1 MSLDSGSQLG
11 SYEILAPLG
20 AGGMGEV
27 YRARDT
33 KLGRE
38 VAIKV
43 LPSQLAEGAERLE
56 RFEREAKAL
65 AALNHPH
72 VATLYGMERH
82 DGVPFLAMELVEGP
96 TLADRIA
103 QGPMSP
109 RRCASSSGRSPRDS
123 RPPTS
128 AASCTAIS
136 SPANIKL
143 GSDESGDVARAKI
156 LDFGLAKALEAPG
169 TPSAA
174 DLSDSPT
181 MTLGATAHGVI
192 LGTAAYMAPEQARG
206 WAVDKRA
213 DIWAFGVCL
222 WEALTGERLFAE
234 DDAPATLA
242 AVLRD
247 EPDVGTLA
255 PQVPLSLRQLLARC
269 LEKDPR
275 RRLRDI
281 GEARIA
287 LDSELEPP
295 QPAVAP
301 PARSPLSTAA
311 PWLLSALL
319 LGGLAWSLSRDTGAS
334 PTASRGPSQFSLKL
348 PTDETVAIH
357 QGETLA
363 FSPDGRSLL
372 LRTGPAGSNGKLF
385 LRHFDQPEF
394 TPIAGVSGHSYDAFF
409 DPSGARIY
417 FVQNTGTELHSV
429 PVQGGA
435 STLTARLPGSMRGGA
450 VLPDGRIAFGIT
462 SGGLHALS
470 ADGTIETIT
479 DTAGNE
485 QGEWHS
491 YPDLSPEADR
501 LLYVVVEGQTV
512 TLWIRD
518 LQRGQSHLLSPVGSR
533 AHFVGSDLVV
543 FSRREGTLWAAQL
556 DDDRTSFAHEPV
568 LVRDDVD
575 YQGGLVQ
582 YTVSDDGTLAYFRA
596 PAEQMS
602 RRLVRVDRKGDS
614 EPLPLQLEGRY
625 SGVRWSPDGGKVA
638 YIDSFDI
645 YVADLARGARTRLTR
660 ERSAQSMLWSTDG
673 AHILY
678 ERLDAVARIPSSGAG
693 EPEIVF
699 DRPASPLSWA
709 PDGSL
714 LLRVRE
720 EDGTIGITALP
731 ENGGEQAPLVSRA
744 VEAAVS
750 PDGRFVVYESTESSP
765 SGIFLRPYPDVGTE
779 RWQVSTNRRRL
790 LAHLG
795 TALGRGLL
803 SDHRR
808 RRDARPR
815 DGTRRSADTGSSG
828 APVHRAVRDRHR
840 PAVRPVRRRRALS
853 LHRDPRQDRARAER
867 RARLGRRGAAAGRR
881 GSAVVVGR
889 LRRSV
894 PRIRLPSRRLRDH
907 RSARRGRHG

>member
-11 SYEILAPLG
+11 SYEIVGPLG

-43 LPSQLAEGAERLE
+43 LPSQLAEDAERLE

-72 VATLYGMERH
+72 VATLYGMERR
-82 DGVPFLAMELVEGP
+82 DGVPFLSMELVEGP

-109 RRCASSSGRSPRDS
+109 GEARVVFGQIAEGLEAAHERGIVHRDLK
-123 RPPTS
+123 
-128 AASCTAIS
+128 
-136 SPANIKL
+136 PANIKL
-143 GSDESGDVARAKI
+143 GSDDSGDVARAKI
-156 LDFGLAKALEAPG
+156 LDFGLAKALES
-169 TPSAA
+169 PSGSSDA

-206 WAVDKRA
+206 RAVDKRA

-234 DDAPATLA
+234 EDAPATLA

-247 EPDVGTLA
+247 EPDVEALA
-255 PQVPLSLRQLLARC
+255 SQVPLSLRQLLARC

-287 LDSELEPP
+287 LESELEPS

-334 PTASRGPSQFSLKL
+334 PTAGRAPSQFSLKL
-348 PTDETVAIH
+348 PKDETVAIH

-394 TPIAGVSGHSYDAFF
+394 TPIAGVSGHSYDSFF

-435 STLTARLPGSMRGGA
+435 STLTGRLPGSMRGGA

-479 DTAGNE
+479 DAAGNE
-485 QGEWHS
+485 QGGWHS
-491 YPDLSPEADR
+491 YPDLSPEGDR
-501 LLYVVVEGQTV
+501 LLYVAVGGQTV

-543 FSRREGTLWAAQL
+543 FSRRGGTLRAAQL

-582 YTVSDDGTLAYFRA
+582 YTVSEDGTLAYFRA

-602 RRLVRVDRKGDS
+602 RRMVRVDREGRS
-614 EPLPLQLEGRY
+614 EPLPLQLEGRFRDA
-625 SGVRWSPDGGKVA
+625 RWSPDGGKVA
-638 YIDSFDI
+638 YVESFDI
-645 YVADLARGARTRLTR
+645 YVADLARGARTRLTQ
-660 ERSAQSMLWSTDG
+660 ERSAQSILWSTDG

-765 SGIFLRPYPDVGTE
+765 SGIFLRPYPEVGTE
-779 RWQVSTNRRRL
+779 RWQVSTNEGGFSPIWGPRSDEVFYRTTAGDVMRVRVTGPAGAPTLEAPERLFTGQFATGIARQYDLSADGERFLFTEILGKTEPELNVVLNWGDEVRRL
-790 LAHLG
+790 VAE
-795 TALGRGLL
+795 
-803 SDHRR
+803 
-808 RRDARPR
+808 AR
-815 DGTRRSADTGSSG
+815 
-828 APVHRAVRDRHR
+828 
-840 PAVRPVRRRRALS
+840 
-853 LHRDPRQDRARAER
+853 Q
-867 RARLGRRGAAAGRR
+867 
-881 GSAVVVGR
+881 
-889 LRRSV
+889 
-894 PRIRLPSRRLRDH
+894 
-907 RSARRGRHG
+907 